1 MKRKV
6 KKITFNIFVGVLII
20 IGLIWICSRF
30 VHLGNVEFTDN
41 AQVKQLIIPVN
52 SRVQGFISKIYFN
65 EYSTVRQGDTLAIIE
80 DTEFRLRVAQAE
92 ADYQNALSGK
102 SAMATTISTTHNN
115 LSVSDAG
122 IEEMKILLQ
131 NAEKDYLRYK
141 KLLAE
146 NAVTQQQYDGVKTNY
161 DAMRSKYEMLVRQ
174 KQSTNL
180 VKTEQTQR
188 LEQTESGIKLAEAAL
203 ELAKLNLSYTV
214 ILAPCDG
221 TTGRKNIQAGQLIQP
236 GQTIVDVVDDN
247 DKWIVANYKETQTAN
262 IQDGQEVEI
271 EADAVPDVV
280 FKGIVK
286 SVSRATGASFSL
298 LPQDNSAGNFVKIQ
312 QRIPV
317 RIEFSEENKP
327 EDMKRLGAGMNVEC
341 TVKLSEP

>member
-6 KKITFNIFVGVLII
+6 KKISFNIFVGVLII
-20 IGLIWICSRF
+20 LGLVWVCSRF
-30 VHLGNVEFTDN
+30 VHLGNVEYTDN
-41 AQVKQLIIPVN
+41 AQVKQLIVPVN
-52 SRVQGFISKIYFN
+52 SRIQGFISKIYFD
-65 EYSTVRQGDTLAIIE
+65 EYTTVRKGDTLAVIE
-80 DTEFRLRVAQAE
+80 DTELRLRVAQAE

-146 NAVTQQQYDGVKTNY
+146 SAVTQQQYDGVKTNY
-161 DAMRSKYEMLVRQ
+161 DAMKAKYEMLVRQ

-180 VKTEQTQR
+180 VKAEQTQR
-188 LEQTESGIKLAEAAL
+188 LDQTVSGIKLAEAAL

-262 IQDGQEVEI
+262 IKVGQEVEI
-271 EADAVPDVV
+271 EADAVSGIT

-298 LPQDNSAGNFVKIQ
+298 LPQDNSAGNFVKIA

-317 RIEFSEENKP
+317 RIEFSKDNKP

-341 TVKLSEP
+341 TVKYK